1 MGKRLN
7 LFWSKEKNYMQLASI
22 NCKAISEYN
31 EKILSALTLIGGLL
45 MMLPQD
51 KNTQYSTSIDISIV
65 IKYNIGNITN

>member
-7 LFWSKEKNYMQLASI
+7 LFWRKEKNYMQLASI

>member
-51 KNTQYSTSIDISIV
+51 KNIQYSTSIDISIV